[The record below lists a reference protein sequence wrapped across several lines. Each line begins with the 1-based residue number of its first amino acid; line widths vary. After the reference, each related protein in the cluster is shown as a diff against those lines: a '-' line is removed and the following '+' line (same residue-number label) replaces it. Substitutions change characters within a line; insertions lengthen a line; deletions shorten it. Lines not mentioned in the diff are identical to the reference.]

1 MASQSGIVCNEKL
14 KTFLGSCRDGSVRLI
29 KVSISDSAAPELQL
43 DTQLEPVSTWDSD
56 WDTMLPPQL
65 EPDQPCFL
73 LYRLDEKDSSD
84 SFLWVLLSCVP
95 DIIDLST
102 TETLKK
108 EFGAGQIKHEY
119 YVNTRDRE
127 GFTLAGYK
135 RHLCYLLCI
144 ACQKGDI
151 ASVREL
157 LTEGLA
163 DINNDYNLHLT
174 PLMFA
179 TLSNQ
184 TSVVSLLLTCK
195 ELVLDKATRE
205 GNTALHFACRDGR
218 ASFPVIPLLGSD
230 KRCTPVV
237 LNKKNNDGQTP
248 LMWAVMFGNLESVKG
263 MDNLQGTNFRTENK
277 FGEGLLDVARRRI
290 TLGQTCHIGQFGIR
304 KEDHMS
310 VLDYLLNRR
319 KVESLKELAARAVA
333 SLLSC
338 EADVEKLD
346 VDVPLILHPWVAG
359 FMQTSPIMNF
369 DGNRG
374 ADSESDLS
382 DEEEDISISSDNM
395 DEYDEDDGWNTFSS
409 NDEDVN

>member
-1 MASQSGIVCNEKL
+1 MDSPSGIVCNEKL
-14 KTFLGSCRDGSVRLI
+14 KIFLGSCRYGSVRLI
-29 KVSISDSAAPELQL
+29 KVSVSDSAAPELQL
-43 DTQLEPVSTWDSD
+43 DTLLEPVSTWDSD

-84 SFLWVLLSCVP
+84 SFLWVLLSCLR
-95 DIIDLST
+95 DQETLDLST
-102 TETLKK
+102 IETFKE

-119 YVNTRDRE
+119 YVNTREDV
-127 GFTLAGYK
+127 TLAGYK
-135 RHLCYLLCI
+135 RHLCYALCL
-144 ACQKGDI
+144 ACQRGDI
-151 ASVREL
+151 ESVREL

-163 DINNDYNLHLT
+163 DINNDYYIYLT

-179 TLSNQ
+179 TLHNQ

-195 ELVLDKATRE
+195 ELVLDKATER
-205 GNTALHFACRDGR
+205 GSTALHFACRDGGT
-218 ASFPVIPLLGSD
+218 SFPVIPILGSD

-237 LNKKNNDGQTP
+237 LNKKDNDGQTP
-248 LMWAVMFGNLESVKG
+248 LMWAVMYGNLESVKG
-263 MDNLQGTNFRTENK
+263 MDNLQGTDFRTENK

-290 TLGQTCHIGQFGIR
+290 RKEIR
-304 KEDHMS
+304 KEGHMS

-338 EADVEKLD
+338 ETDVEKLD

-369 DGNRG
+369 DYNRG
-374 ADSESDLS
+374 TDSESDSS
-382 DEEEDISISSDNM
+382 DEEEDILISSDNV
-395 DEYDEDDGWNTFSS
+395 DEYDEDDGWNTVSS